1 MKNGLLTTHEKRM
14 SLLSDCFGARWAME
28 ESTKTW
34 DKIFNQS
41 GKIFTQPHE
50 DLTSIISMLKERKA
64 NRVLDLGSGSGRHVV
79 YLAGQ
84 GFFAFGID
92 ISPSGMEMTRQWL
105 LEKRLTADLRIQDIT
120 LKLPYDTYFFDA
132 VFSIQVIHHATIATI
147 QKTIKEIERVLKRE
161 GFIFIT
167 VPKLKN
173 QGKEFEE
180 IEPNTFIPKDGREK
194 GLPHHY
200 FTPEELHILFKN
212 FHITDIH
219 LDRINHYCMSA
230 LKR

>member
-1 MKNGLLTTHEKRM
+1 L
-14 SLLSDCFGARWAME
+14 
-28 ESTKTW
+28 
-34 DKIFNQS
+34 
-41 GKIFTQPHE
+41 P
-50 DLTSIISMLKERKA
+50 SIIPLLKERKA

-84 GFFAFGID
+84 GFSVFGID
-92 ISPSGMEMTRQWL
+92 ISPSGMDMTRQWL
-105 LEKRLTADLRIQDIT
+105 LEEGLTADLRIQDIT
-120 LKLPYDTYFFDA
+120 QKLPYDADFFDA
-132 VFSIQVIHHATIATI
+132 VFSIQVIHHATITTI
-147 QKTIKEIERVLKRE
+147 QKIIREIERVLKRE

-200 FTPEELHILFKN
+200 FTPEELHVFFKN
-212 FHITDIH
+212 FHIADIH
-219 LDRINHYCMSA
+219 LDRTNHYGLSA
-230 LKR
+230 FKR

>member
-1 MKNGLLTTHEKRM
+1 
-14 SLLSDCFGARWAME
+14 ME

-34 DKIFNQS
+34 DRIFNQS
-41 GKIFTQPHE
+41 GKIFTQPHP
-50 DLTSIISMLKERKA
+50 DLPSLIPLLQERKA
-64 NRVLDLGSGSGRHVV
+64 KRILDLGSGSGRHVV
-79 YLAGQ
+79 YLSGQ
-84 GFFAFGID
+84 GFSVFGID
-92 ISPSGMEMTRQWL
+92 ISPIGMDMARQWL
-105 LEKRLTADLRIQDIT
+105 REEGLTADLRIQDIT
-120 LKLPYDTYFFDA
+120 QKLPYEAEFFDA
-132 VFSIQVIHHATIATI
+132 LFSIQVIHHATVATI
-147 QKTIKEIERVLKRE
+147 QKIIREIERVLKRE

-200 FTPEELHILFKN
+200 FTPEELHVLFEN

-219 LDRINHYCMSA
+219 LDRINHYCLSA
-230 LKR
+230 FKR

>member
-1 MKNGLLTTHEKRM
+1 V
-14 SLLSDCFGARWAME
+14 E
-28 ESTKTW
+28 ESAKTW

-41 GKIFTQPHE
+41 GKIFTQPHP
-50 DLTSIISMLKERKA
+50 DLPSLIPLLQERKA
-64 NRVLDLGSGSGRHVV
+64 NRILDLGSGSGRHVV
-79 YLAGQ
+79 YLSGQ
-84 GFFAFGID
+84 GFTVFGID
-92 ISPSGMEMTRQWL
+92 ISPRGMDMARQWL
-105 LEKRLTADLRIQDIT
+105 LDEGLTADLRIQDIT
-120 LKLPYDTYFFDA
+120 RKLPYEAEFFDA
-132 VFSIQVIHHATIATI
+132 LFSIQVIHHATVATI
-147 QKTIKEIERVLKRE
+147 QKIIREIERVLKRG

-200 FTPEELHILFKN
+200 FTPEELHGFFEN

-219 LDRINHYCMSA
+219 LDRINHYCLSA
-230 LKR
+230 FKR